1 MTATVAYCYHYC
13 PAIITTIVT
22 AIIATF
28 ITASITNIVTTSI
41 TAIYQI
47 WQNNRIFGA
56 VSDFQFLVG
65 NKKQGR
71 WTDWDQEQLI
81 GADLDARVGDLE
93 KRIVDLI
100 LINKTKTMTKT

>member
-13 PAIITTIVT
+13 PAIITTILT
-22 AIIATF
+22 AIIA
-28 ITASITNIVTTSI
+28 ASITNIVTTSI